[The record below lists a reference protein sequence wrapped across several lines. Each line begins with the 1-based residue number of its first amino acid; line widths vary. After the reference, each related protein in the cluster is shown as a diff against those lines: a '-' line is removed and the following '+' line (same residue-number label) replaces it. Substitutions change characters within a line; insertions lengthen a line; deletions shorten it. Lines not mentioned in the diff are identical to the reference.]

1 MGEYCWV
8 LDEDAGVLC
17 ACKSFFQKT
26 LEGAGGRNWANSGR
40 LRGRFGR
47 GGMGGLGGEET
58 VGWGAR
64 IDAVRRWAWGVG
76 CCWVPLRQ
84 AQGRLLRQAQG
95 RLLRQAQ
102 GRLCGDA
109 GMTGWGRRGG
119 RPPDGATGP
128 APGCRGW
135 GIGVAWSWGLWY
147 SI

>member
-40 LRGRFGR
+40 VRGRFGP

-64 IDAVRRWAWGVG
+64 IDGVRRWAWGVG
-76 CCWVPLRQ
+76 CSWVP
-84 AQGRLLRQAQG
+84 AE
-95 RLLRQAQ
+95 
-102 GRLCGDA
+102 DA

-128 APGCRGW
+128 ALGCRDREV
-135 GIGVAWSWGLWY
+135 GVAWSWGLWY